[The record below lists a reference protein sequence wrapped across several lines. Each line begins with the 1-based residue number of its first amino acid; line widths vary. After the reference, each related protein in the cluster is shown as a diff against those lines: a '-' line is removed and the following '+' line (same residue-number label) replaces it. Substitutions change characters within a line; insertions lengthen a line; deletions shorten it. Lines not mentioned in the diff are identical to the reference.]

1 VNFRRIFDPR
11 LTEEYQVVGEP
22 YSRQSGDGEIAAMQV
37 GASLWGAGC
46 QTVETHARSHI
57 FEKPYVIG
65 NQFGY
70 PQGGGKRNENIR
82 NSPVKGIARGIGL
95 QVADYQNLIQV
106 NQFGRRFVN
115 ELATG
120 FDWWNP
126 CLEQSGVKS
135 EGGGP
140 IWAIFDADAV
150 KRENWT
156 VAPPFVDPDGWF
168 FTANTLKELAAK
180 IVSKYQKEP
189 MPAAALEATVARYN
203 TFVD

>member
-1 VNFRRIFDPR
+1 
-11 LTEEYQVVGEP
+11 
-22 YSRQSGDGEIAAMQV
+22 M
-37 GASLWGAGC
+37 
-46 QTVETHARSHI
+46 
-57 FEKPYVIG
+57 
-65 NQFGY
+65 
-70 PQGGGKRNENIR
+70 
-82 NSPVKGIARGIGL
+82 
-95 QVADYQNLIQV
+95 
-106 NQFGRRFVN
+106 N

-126 CLEQSGVKS
+126 CLEQSAVKS

-189 MPAAALEATVARYN
+189 MPGAALEGTVARYN
-203 TFVD
+203 SFVDKGKDEDFGKPVPMHKIQTAAFLCRVVHTLHSRLSFRPAHQCEGCR